1 MRRSIAAVLALL
13 VASPLVGCGAGGSSD
28 AVAPSEATGPRSPV
42 CPEPFDGELTV
53 AAAASLT
60 EAFVEIGEGF
70 EAACGGTVAFTFDS
84 SGRLAQQVADGAPID
99 VFASADAISL
109 ERVEDEDLV
118 EGTSAVFA
126 RNRLVAI
133 TRPGNPQGIEAL
145 ADLADADLGV
155 IALCAEQ
162 AACGR
167 LAAQAVERAG
177 VVLDEGSVT
186 RGQNATATAT
196 AVARGDAVA
205 GLVFS
210 TDARAAGDAVAVVE
224 LPEVADVIA
233 AYPIAVLRTARDR
246 AAAEAFSAYVRSD
259 RGRAILAEHGFLA
272 PS

>member
-1 MRRSIAAVLALL
+1 MPAGAATPSL
-13 VASPLVGCGAGGSSD
+13 S
-28 AVAPSEATGPRSPV
+28 SEATGPRSPV

-210 TDARAAGDAVAVVE
+210 TDARGRRRGGGRRAPGGRGRHRG
-224 LPEVADVIA
+224 LPHRRAPDRQGPGGGRGLLRVRPLRPRTRDLGRAR
-233 AYPIAVLRTARDR
+233 VLGPV
-246 AAAEAFSAYVRSD
+246 VRS
-259 RGRAILAEHGFLA
+259 
-272 PS
+272 P